1 LIYEIK
7 DDEEEAFVPSTWRAD
22 ATPTRPAIKTP
33 EKSLG
38 NSPRDNNDKK
48 NVSFSQKKKKDIYQY
63 PAEVEEYDP
72 PVRRQWGVPTP
83 VIQQSE
89 SAYADFA
96 DWDFGNTDED
106 REPENENSK

>member
-1 LIYEIK
+1 M
-7 DDEEEAFVPSTWRAD
+7 PSIWRAD

-38 NSPRDNNDKK
+38 NSPCDNIDKK

-63 PAEVEEYDP
+63 PAEVEEFVP
-72 PVRRQWGVPTP
+72 PTRRQWGAPTP
-83 VIQQSE
+83 VIQQPE

-96 DWDFGNTDED
+96 DWDFGNADED
-106 REPENENSK
+106 RESMNDNSK